1 MPWRRVP
8 LSGLS
13 EAVGPRARTRASA
26 ILGLLALAGCAPTE
40 KAADCAPD
48 PIAVETFIATADDAA
63 GLTLTVYPLP
73 WPDGNPHD
81 PALAGDGAIWF
92 TDSWTSCVG
101 RLDPE
106 TDRIGGW
113 GTPTAGSDPHGM
125 TEDPDG
131 TVWYAGTGAGIIG
144 RVHPETVEI
153 TEHRLPEGAGAPHSL
168 AVHHG
173 EVWFTLQ
180 RTGALGRLDRTTGD
194 ISLHPLPEEASSAYD
209 LAVDSAG
216 HLWTTL
222 SGIPALG
229 RIDPATGEMREV
241 PLPEGARPSGV
252 AVDATGGVWY
262 SDAGRSLLGVLDAGT
277 FEASEF
283 PTAGDRAFPR
293 AVSSGPD
300 GRIWYFEER
309 GARLVGLDPAG
320 GKQVILTVPD
330 LPAPGRTV
338 RRIAVDHENHRL
350 WVAFGSGGA
359 LGRIDLPPPAAER

>member
-1 MPWRRVP
+1 VP
-8 LSGLS
+8 LRRARLGGLS
-13 EAVGPRARTRASA
+13 EAARPRARTRASA
-26 ILGLLALAGCAPTE
+26 LLGLLALAGCAPTE
-40 KAADCAPD
+40 QAADCAPD
-48 PIAVETFIATADDAA
+48 PVAVETFTVPAEDGAGAT
-63 GLTLTVYPLP
+63 LNVYPLP
-73 WPDGNPHD
+73 WPDGHPHD
-81 PALAGDGAIWF
+81 PALARDGAVWF
-92 TDSWTSCVG
+92 TESWTSCVG
-101 RLDPE
+101 RLDPA

-125 TEDPDG
+125 TEDSDG
-131 TVWYAGTGAGIIG
+131 AVWYAGTGAATIG
-144 RVHPETVEI
+144 RVHPETAEI
-153 TEHRLPEGAGAPHSL
+153 TEFRLPEEAGAPHSL

-180 RTGALGRLDRTTGD
+180 RTGALGRLDPVTGEV
-194 ISLHPLPEEASSAYD
+194 SLHPLPEGASSAYD

-216 HLWTTL
+216 YLWTTL
-222 SGIPALG
+222 SGMPALG
-229 RIDPATGEMREV
+229 RIDPATGAMHEV
-241 PLPEGARPSGV
+241 PLPEGAQPSDV
-252 AVDATGGVWY
+252 TVDASGAVWY
-262 SDAGRSLLGVLDAGT
+262 SDARRSLLAVLDAGT
-277 FEASEF
+277 LEAREF

-293 AVSSGPD
+293 AVSPGPD